1 MYVEILNYNIFAGTK
16 SELINEVIKRK
27 KVNIIS
33 GNPEVLYSGL
43 YNKNLLKSFTNDES
57 IIIPDGVGTVIT
69 SKLLRRPVKEKIAGI
84 EVMDEIIRYC
94 NDNEKPIYLLGAKEE
109 TLRQCILNLKDKY
122 KDLNIAGYHNGY
134 FTLNDCQDIIDHINQ
149 CKPFA
154 IFVAMGCPRQET
166 FIENYRKLIQ
176 CNVFMGVGGSF
187 DVIAGNVNRA
197 PKWMIRL
204 GLEWLYRVSKEPWRI
219 KRLTSIP
226 KFIFKALLSTRR

>member
-1 MYVEILNYNIFAGTK
+1 MYVEILNYNIFSGTK
-16 SELINEVIKRK
+16 NELINEVINRK

-43 YNKNLLKSFTNDES
+43 YNKNLFRSFTNDES

-109 TLRQCILNLKDKY
+109 TLRQCILSLKDKY

-134 FTLNDCQDIIDHINQ
+134 FNLNDCQDIIEDINK

-166 FIENYRKLIQ
+166 FIENYKKLIQ
-176 CNVFMGVGGSF
+176 CNIFMGVGGSF

-197 PKWMIRL
+197 PRWMINL
-204 GLEWLYRVSKEPWRI
+204 GFEWLYRVSKEPWRI

-226 KFIFKALLSTRR
+226 KFMFKALISTRR